1 MSLLLL
7 LPLAVFVT
15 ALIYAAISDASSMI
29 ISNKI
34 CLVVMLAFAASVPL
48 SWVGW
53 GVFGEHMLVGLVFFL
68 VGFVLFAVGGLGGG
82 DAKLMAA
89 IGLFWTWPDAAA
101 FVIYVTLYGGAL
113 ALFLMIGR
121 NVMPVSVST
130 NGLVAK
136 MFATEKKMPYGIAL
150 ALGAMT
156 VLPTSDIV
164 QRAFGG

>member
-48 SWVGW
+48 SWAGW